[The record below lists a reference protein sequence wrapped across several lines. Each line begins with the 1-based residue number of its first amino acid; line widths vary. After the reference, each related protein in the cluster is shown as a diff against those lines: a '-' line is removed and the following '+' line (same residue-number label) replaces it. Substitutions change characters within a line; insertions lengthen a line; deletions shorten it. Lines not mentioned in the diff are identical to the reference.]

1 METVISTIRELW
13 SYFSSVVRA
22 IGVMDIL
29 DIIIVSVLLYYL
41 VRFIQQRRAGRLAI
55 GVLVLLFMLII
66 STILNMHMIRYI
78 LENLFQVGI
87 IALMIVFQPELRSAL
102 EKVGAE
108 PFRGLRGIGEGKE
121 SDLVAGVIREVSSAA
136 ADMAAEK
143 TGALIVFERTVKLG
157 DIARTGTII
166 NADVNAFLLKNIFFN
181 KAPMHDG
188 AVIISNNRIEAAGCF
203 LPLSMNQDI
212 IKDLGTR
219 HRAGIGMSEN
229 SDAIVVIVSEET
241 GVISVAVEGRLTR
254 DYDKD
259 TLSRLLTHYLAANG
273 VAGKRKFRL
282 KRTGKVS
289 EKKRYTKD
297 DLAKA
302 HDTVKPEDM
311 ADEKTAL
318 KEENEKQIQTEWPH
332 THDEQTMTQEKGE
345 RHGE

>member
-1 METVISTIRELW
+1 MDTVINTIRELW
-13 SYFSSVVRA
+13 SYFSSVVRS

-29 DIIIVSVLLYYL
+29 DILIVSVLLYYL

-55 GVLVLLFMLII
+55 GILVLLFMLLV
-66 STILNMHMIRYI
+66 STIFNMHMIRYI

-87 IALMIVFQPELRSAL
+87 IALLIVFQPELRSAL

-108 PFRGLRGIGEGKE
+108 PFRSLRGIGEGKE
-121 SDLVAGVIREVSSAA
+121 LDQTAAVIREVASAA
-136 ADMAAEK
+136 ADMGAER
-143 TGALIVFERTVKLG
+143 TGALIVFERTTKLG

-188 AVIISNNRIEAAGCF
+188 AVIIANNRIAAAGCF

-259 TLSRLLTHYLAANG
+259 TLSRLLLHYLAADG
-273 VAGKRKFRL
+273 MTGRRKFRL
-282 KRTGKVS
+282 KKHAKQISKKNRSAAEKKATVPKMDPVPMESGGTDITSDEAAKTS
-289 EKKRYTKD
+289 EKPAARR
-297 DLAKA
+297 
-302 HDTVKPEDM
+302 E
-311 ADEKTAL
+311 
-318 KEENEKQIQTEWPH
+318 
-332 THDEQTMTQEKGE
+332 GE
-345 RHGE
+345 THGE